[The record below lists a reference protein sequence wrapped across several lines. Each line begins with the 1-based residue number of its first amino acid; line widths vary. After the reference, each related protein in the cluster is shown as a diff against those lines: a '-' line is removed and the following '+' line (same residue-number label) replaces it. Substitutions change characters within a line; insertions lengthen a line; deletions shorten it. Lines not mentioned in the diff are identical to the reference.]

1 MLDINHLLLQAS
13 DIAVRRDDPRRQ
25 YLLKLIACVLNK
37 ESNDRQITAF
47 VDSVVNDMWISKTD
61 HDRRKE
67 DLELLAWVIHLNA
80 FLTL

>member
-1 MLDINHLLLQAS
+1 VLDINHLLLQAS
-13 DIAVRRDDPRRQ
+13 DIAVRRDDPRRP

-37 ESNDRQITAF
+37 ESNDGQITTF
-47 VDSVVNDMWISKTD
+47 VDAVVNDMWISKTD

-67 DLELLAWVIHLNA
+67 DLELLAWVLPFHA